1 MAYRD
6 PTFNA
11 NMLTDLLSTYLTHKS
26 SEREKYYKAEQE
38 ANKPQYRTVDGNLV
52 KIGRGGE
59 ITTIM
64 PKTPTT
70 KSLDTLYPVGEG
82 PPVMTRQVGSET
94 QYINPETEQWEIMPP
109 DVLRGYKTDVPR
121 TETTLPYVT
130 WNKKTDEGY
139 EETSILKGEK
149 PAGEG
154 WSVGQAPK
162 DTVLPY
168 VTWNKKGDGGTFEE
182 VSVLKGEKPAG
193 EGWSVGQAPKDI
205 SPEKLIP
212 IEKKVT
218 DFLQSYKNRHPNIDI
233 SSYEKN
239 IGDINTEKEF
249 NFMVGE
255 LSKLESR
262 KASDKKSGKIAV
274 AKNTIKANSGLYSR
288 LGDDFAA
295 LDGDAKK
302 WDYKARKREK
312 KALQSTMDAYGINK
326 QVYLKED
333 LPKLKE
339 EYLKLIPKNSKTKNN
354 REKIKNMSADELFDE
369 IERLED
375 KYGKDLPFWLHRQR
389 YKGFNEFENLLN
401 SMENVT
407 RQ

>member
-1 MAYRD
+1 
-6 PTFNA
+6 
-11 NMLTDLLSTYLTHKS
+11 
-26 SEREKYYKAEQE
+26 
-38 ANKPQYRTVDGNLV
+38 
-52 KIGRGGE
+52 
-59 ITTIM
+59 
-64 PKTPTT
+64 
-70 KSLDTLYPVGEG
+70 
-82 PPVMTRQVGSET
+82 
-94 QYINPETEQWEIMPP
+94 ETEQWEIMPP

-262 KASDKKSGKIAV
+262 KAS
-274 AKNTIKANSGLYSR
+274 
-288 LGDDFAA
+288 
-295 LDGDAKK
+295 
-302 WDYKARKREK
+302 
-312 KALQSTMDAYGINK
+312 
-326 QVYLKED
+326 
-333 LPKLKE
+333 
-339 EYLKLIPKNSKTKNN
+339 
-354 REKIKNMSADELFDE
+354 
-369 IERLED
+369 
-375 KYGKDLPFWLHRQR
+375 
-389 YKGFNEFENLLN
+389 
-401 SMENVT
+401 
-407 RQ
+407 